1 LEEDKKKLE
10 EERNR
15 ACKEAEKLAE
25 DQRRLEEEVVKISAE
40 KGYYAHIVHRS
51 K

>member
-15 ACKEAEKLAE
+15 AHKKAEELSE
-25 DQRRLEEEVVKISAE
+25 NQRRLEEEVIKINAE
-40 KGYYAHIVHRS
+40 KG
-51 K
+51 

>member
-15 ACKEAEKLAE
+15 ALKEVEKLS
-25 DQRRLEEEVVKISAE
+25 DSQRCLEEEVIKINAD
-40 KGYYAHIVHRS
+40 KG
-51 K
+51 

>member
-15 ACKEAEKLAE
+15 TCKEAEKLSE
-25 DQRRLEEEVVKISAE
+25 NERRLEEEVIKINAE
-40 KGYYAHIVHRS
+40 KG
-51 K
+51 